1 VRPQLGVTLQPLP
14 FIAYSL
20 QAVEQVVLPSTEG
33 AALINL
39 PDPARQSLHKVRSP
53 AGSKAPFG

>member
-1 VRPQLGVTLQPLP
+1 MTLQPLP